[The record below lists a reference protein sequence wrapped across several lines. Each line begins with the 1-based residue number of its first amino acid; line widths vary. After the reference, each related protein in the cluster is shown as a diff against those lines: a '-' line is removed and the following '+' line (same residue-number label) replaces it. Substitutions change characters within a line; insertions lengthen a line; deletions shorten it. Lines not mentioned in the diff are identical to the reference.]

1 MDYDFCGYAT
11 KNDLRCADGRV
22 IRHDAFKEN
31 DGQVVPLV
39 WQHVHSDPTNVL
51 GHALLE
57 NRDDGVYA
65 YATFNNTP
73 SGQHAK
79 EMVKHGDISAM
90 SIYAN
95 RLKQYGSDVVHG
107 IIREVSLVLAGA
119 NPGAYIENISFAHAD
134 GTYTD
139 VDDEAVIYSGPDTIE
154 YISHADENEEDEVGD
169 DILDQ
174 LTDEQIDAVNRIID
188 AAIEGAVDDLDDD
201 DSLDDLTPEQLEAIG
216 DLVEDAVND
225 ALEHADDDDD
235 IDYDDDYDDEDD
247 DYDEYDEYDDV
258 QHADDDDTIE
268 DVWNT
273 LNDDQKDLVYFLL
286 GQTAEEEVQHGAIY
300 DGGFDMKHNV
310 FDDSYYED
318 ETDDIL
324 THDEFDAIMEDAAN
338 ANSLRDVF
346 LAHGITNL
354 DVLFPE
360 AKLVTP
366 TPEIISRDM
375 GWVDQLWNGIKR
387 TPFAHI
393 KSTAANITGEEARAR
408 GYVKGNLKAEEVVT
422 LLSRETGPQTIYKKQ
437 KLDRDDVVDITDIDV
452 IAWLKQEMRLMLNEE
467 ICRAILVSD
476 GRNVNHPDKIK
487 QDKIRPI
494 YQDDDV
500 YTIHYAITYD
510 ASDTEDKK
518 ASKIAD
524 AAVRARKDYKGSG
537 TPWMFAS
544 NEVISDLMLAK
555 DGIGRR
561 LYQDENALKSA
572 LRVAKIIECPIL
584 ENVQRTTGTGA
595 AAKTWDLKA
604 LIFNPIDYTVGA
616 DKGGAVSLFD
626 DFDID
631 YNQMKYLIETR
642 ISGALT
648 KPYSAIA
655 LETQNFLKEL
665 SVAPMAGSDDL
676 WGTPVS
682 DVQSNIA
689 FDDNRVTGTLK
700 HVASG
705 ALVDSWGAGNFIAVD
720 LSDNDFT
727 GLTSV
732 KVGMEPSAGAGLQ
745 EIINDPDKSGVFK
758 VSNKYNQK
766 LVVVQTNG
774 KDTVTQKYTLSG
786 LTLETA

>member
-11 KNDLRCADGRV
+11 KNDLLCADGRV
-22 IRHDAFKEN
+22 IRHDAFKES
-31 DGQVVPLV
+31 DGQIVPLV
-39 WQHVHSDPTNVL
+39 WQHVHSDPKNVL

-95 RLKQYGSDVVHG
+95 RLKQYGTDVVHG

-139 VDDEAVIYSGPDTIE
+139 VDDEAVIYSGPDTID
-154 YISHADENEEDEVGD
+154 YISHADEEDEVGD

-174 LTDEQIDAVNRIID
+174 LSDEQIDAINRIID
-188 AAIEGAVDDLDDD
+188 AAINGAIDDLDDED
-201 DSLDDLTPEQLEAIG
+201 VLDDLTPDQLEAIG
-216 DLVEDAVND
+216 DLIEDAVSD

-235 IDYDDDYDDEDD
+235 EYYDDDDLDED
-247 DYDEYDEYDDV
+247 DYDEDDFDEDEDEGDDV
-258 QHADDDDTIE
+258 QHSYYDDDEYYDYDYNYDIRHADDDPTVE

-273 LNDDQKDLVYFLL
+273 LNEEQKNLVYFLI
-286 GQTAEEEVQHGAIY
+286 GQANEDDAAEHSAIY

-310 FDDSYYED
+310 FDDAYYDDED
-318 ETDDIL
+318 VL
-324 THDEFDAIMEDAAN
+324 THDEFDAIMADAYN

-366 TPEIISRDM
+366 TPEMISRDM
-375 GWVDQLWNGIKR
+375 GWVDQLWNAIKR
-387 TPFAHI
+387 TPFARI
-393 KSTAANITGEEARAR
+393 KSTAANITAPEARAR
-408 GYVKGNLKAEEVVT
+408 GYVKGNLKAEEVIV
-422 LLSRETGPQTIYKKQ
+422 LLSRETSPQTVYKKQ
-437 KLDRDDVVDITDIDV
+437 KLDRDDVIDITDIDV
-452 IAWLKQEMRLMLNEE
+452 IAWMKQEMRVMLNEE

-476 GRNVNHPDKIK
+476 GRGSTHADKIK
-487 QDKIRPI
+487 EDKIRPI
-494 YQDDDV
+494 YQDTDV
-500 YTIHYAITYD
+500 YTIHYEITYG
-510 ASDTEDKK
+510 ANDTEDQK

-537 TPWMFAS
+537 TPWLFAS
-544 NEVISDLMLAK
+544 NEVISDMMLAK
-555 DGIGRR
+555 DTIGRR
-561 LYQDENALKSA
+561 LYKDEDELKAA
-572 LRVAKIIECPIL
+572 LRVSKIVECPIL
-584 ENVQRTTGTGA
+584 ENVTRNRA
-595 AAKTWDLKA
+595 ADATAGITAATMDLKA

-655 LETQNFLKEL
+655 LEVEHPAT
-665 SVAPMAGSDDL
+665 
-676 WGTPVS
+676 
-682 DVQSNIA
+682 
-689 FDDNRVTGTLK
+689 TG
-700 HVASG
+700 
-705 ALVDSWGAGNFIAVD
+705 GNE
-720 LSDNDFT
+720 
-727 GLTSV
+727 G
-732 KVGMEPSAGAGLQ
+732 
-745 EIINDPDKSGVFK
+745 
-758 VSNKYNQK
+758 
-766 LVVVQTNG
+766 
-774 KDTVTQKYTLSG
+774 
-786 LTLETA
+786 

>member
-1 MDYDFCGYAT
+1 MDYDFSGYAT
-11 KNDLRCADGRV
+11 KNDLLCADGRV
-22 IRHDAFKEN
+22 IRHDAFKDN
-31 DGQVVPLV
+31 DGQTVPLV
-39 WQHVHSDPTNVL
+39 WQHVHTDPTNVL

-65 YATFNNTP
+65 YASFNNTP
-73 SGQHAK
+73 SGKHAK
-79 EMVKHGDISAM
+79 EMVEHGDIVSM
-90 SIYAN
+90 SVYAN
-95 RLKQYGSDVVHG
+95 RLKQHGSDVVHG

-119 NPGAYIENISFAHAD
+119 NPGAFIDNISFAHAD

-139 VDDEAVIYSGPDTIE
+139 VDDEAIIYSGLDSIE
-154 YISHADENEEDEVGD
+154 YISHADENEEDEVD

-174 LTDEQIDAVNRIID
+174 LTDEQIDAINAIID
-188 AAIEGAVDDLDDD
+188 AALDDTLDDLENNAA
-201 DSLDDLTPEQLEAIG
+201 LDDLTDEQLEAVG
-216 DLVEDAVND
+216 DIVENAVND
-225 ALEHADDDDD
+225 ALEHSDD
-235 IDYDDDYDDEDD
+235 
-247 DYDEYDEYDDV
+247 DEYDEYDDYDDYDDYEEYDEPDEFE
-258 QHADDDDTIE
+258 HADDDRIGDI
-268 DVWNT
+268 WNT
-273 LNDDQKDLVYFLL
+273 LTQEQQDMVYFLI
-286 GQTAEEEVQHGAIY
+286 GQAVEQDNVEHSALDEG
-300 DGGFDMKHNV
+300 DFDMKHNV
-310 FDDSYYED
+310 FDEAYYED
-318 ETDDIL
+318 EMDDVL
-324 THDEFDAIMEDAAN
+324 THDEFNAIMEDAYN
-338 ANSLRDVF
+338 ASSLRDVF

-366 TPEIISRDM
+366 TPEMISRDM
-375 GWVDQLWNGIKR
+375 GWVDLLWNGIKR
-387 TPFAHI
+387 TPFARI

-408 GYVKGNLKAEEVVT
+408 GYVKGNLKVEEVIT
-422 LLSRETGPQTIYKKQ
+422 LLSRETTPQTIYKKQ
-437 KLDRDDVVDITDIDV
+437 KLDRDDVIDITDIDV

-500 YTIHYAITYD
+500 YTIHYAVTYGD
-510 ASDTEDKK
+510 NDTADQK
-518 ASKIAD
+518 ASKLAD
-524 AAVRARKDYKGSG
+524 AAVRSRKDYKGSG
-537 TPWMFAS
+537 TPWLFAS
-544 NEVISDLMLAK
+544 NETIADLILAK
-555 DGIGRR
+555 DTIGRR
-561 LYQDENALKSA
+561 LYKDENELRAA
-572 LRVAKIIECPIL
+572 LRVSKIVECPIL
-584 ENVQRTTGTGA
+584 EDVHRTTGTGA
-595 AAKTWDLKA
+595 STKTWDLKA

-676 WGTPVS
+676 WGTSVS
-682 DVQSNIA
+682 DVQSNIV
-689 FDDNRVTGTLK
+689 FDGKTVTGTLK

-705 ALVDSWGAGNFIAVD
+705 ALADGWGAGNFIAVD
-720 LSDNDFT
+720 LSDNNFT

-745 EIINDPDKSGVFK
+745 EIIDDPDKAGVFK
-758 VSNKYNQK
+758 VTDKYNQK

-774 KDTVTQKYTLSG
+774 KDTVTQKYALSG